1 LHVGRRYVS
10 VAYEIIRIDGPVVYA
25 KLSGVMKLADQRALQ
40 QTALGLLKQGI
51 QVRLHLHLH
60 DFHGWE
66 KGVDW
71 GDLDFLMDHGDEII
85 KMALIGDVRWRDQL
99 FAFVGKGLRRTEIEF
114 FPTSSADE
122 ADRWIRA

>member
-1 LHVGRRYVS
+1 

-40 QTALGLLKQGI
+40 QAALGPLKQGI
-51 QVRLHLHLH
+51 QVRLHLHLD
-60 DFHGWE
+60 DFQGWE

-85 KMALIGDVRWRDQL
+85 QMALIGDVRWRDQL

-114 FPTSSADE
+114 FPSSLADE